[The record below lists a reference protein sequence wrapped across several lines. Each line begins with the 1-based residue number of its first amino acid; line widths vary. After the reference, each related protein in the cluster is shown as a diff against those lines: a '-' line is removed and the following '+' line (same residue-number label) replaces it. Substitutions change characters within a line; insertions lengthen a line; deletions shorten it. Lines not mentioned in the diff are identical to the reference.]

1 MPTTKPNV
9 YAGIDTHAN
18 THHVAVIDELGR
30 HLDDHEFPTT
40 TQGLTA
46 IYAFLISFGTLIR
59 VGIEGTASYGASIT
73 ALLRSHDIT
82 VREVIRPNRQARR
95 NGKSDPIDAYAAA
108 KTVAADDTLPI
119 PKLLDGPIDTI
130 RVLLKTRRSAVKAR
144 TTAIRQI
151 RSFLVTAPYRIREAY
166 EHESARQLITGIL
179 KATPRHDDVFLSTL
193 QLLAR
198 RHENL
203 ATEEADIEATLTP
216 MITMIAPALIAM
228 KGAKTVTAAQL
239 LITLGENSE
248 RIHSKA
254 AFAALC
260 GVSPIPASSGKTNRM
275 RLNRGGDRQ
284 ANRALHTI
292 ALNRMS
298 NDERTR
304 SYVTKRVGEG
314 KTKREIIRCLK
325 RYIANEVYR
334 HVTRPQE
341 VPAVEDLRPLRQAKK
356 ITLQTI
362 AEELG
367 VWPMKVSTI
376 ERGKSRDDDFASKYR
391 DFLLNVA

>member
-40 TQGLTA
+40 AQGLTA
-46 IYAFLISFGTLIR
+46 IYAFLVSFGTLIR
-59 VGIEGTASYGASIT
+59 VGIEGTASYGAGVT
-73 ALLRSHDIT
+73 ALLRSYDIT

-108 KTVAADDTLPI
+108 QTVAADDTLPI
-119 PKLLDGPIDTI
+119 PKLLNGPIDTI
-130 RVLLKTRRSAVKAR
+130 RVLLKTRHSAVKAR

-151 RSFLVTAPYRIREAY
+151 RSFLVTAPYRVREAY

-198 RHENL
+198 RHETL
-203 ATEEADIEATLTP
+203 ATEEADIEATLAP
-216 MITMIAPALIAM
+216 MITTIAPALIAM

-239 LITLGENSE
+239 LITLGENAE

-298 NDERTR
+298 NDGRTR
-304 SYVTKRVGEG
+304 SYVAKRVGEG

-341 VPAVEDLRPLRQAKK
+341 VPAIDDLRPLRQSKK

-362 AEELG
+362 AEEFG

-376 ERGKSRDDDFASKYR
+376 ERGKSRDDEFASRYR
-391 DFLLNVA
+391 KFLLNVA